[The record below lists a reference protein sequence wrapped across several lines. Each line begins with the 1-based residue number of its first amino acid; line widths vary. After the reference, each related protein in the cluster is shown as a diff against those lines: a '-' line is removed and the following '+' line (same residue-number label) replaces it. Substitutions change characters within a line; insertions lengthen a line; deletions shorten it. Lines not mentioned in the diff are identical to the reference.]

1 MKETSFLLKHPLLL
15 LHLGCWFV
23 YILGDSV
30 GHLASGYSNVLPSI
44 ACGLSACLLTG
55 VVALASKQLAHLGL
69 KIQGAIFGF
78 LLYLAAIVWDKLLI
92 ILHTEEQSTVSDGL
106 QKVKN
111 YSLVDWFLPNYE
123 ALFVFIAWGGFLLA
137 CTYFIAHREQQVR
150 LGVALLQTKQAQLQ
164 TLRYQLNPHFL
175 FNVLNSVD
183 VSVLSEDK
191 DTAHQMLKHLSRFLR
206 NSLQQGEQ
214 DKIKLEQE
222 FEVLSDFVSI
232 EQLRFG
238 DALQLDMELS
248 DVCRAAMLPPMLLQ
262 PLVENA
268 IKFAWSQT
276 EKGQVQVTAR
286 KQDQQL
292 VIEINNSKVGLS
304 EKRSGTGTGL
314 RNTLERL
321 RLVYGEDASLLIEDL
336 PDQYQLLLTLPFE
349 IAL

>member
-1 MKETSFLLKHPLLL
+1 ML
-15 LHLGCWFV
+15 
-23 YILGDSV
+23 
-30 GHLASGYSNVLPSI
+30 
-44 ACGLSACLLTG
+44 
-55 VVALASKQLAHLGL
+55 
-69 KIQGAIFGF
+69 
-78 LLYLAAIVWDKLLI
+78 
-92 ILHTEEQSTVSDGL
+92 L

-314 RNTLERL
+314 GLYSAWRIIEAMGGRIEFTTQSGQGSCFSLHLPLDNPSDPPQSP
-321 RLVYGEDASLLIEDL
+321 GEKEVNH
-336 PDQYQLLLTLPFE
+336 
-349 IAL
+349 